1 MADAPPRRTERVG
14 QLLFV
19 ASQAASGLATKCL
32 EPLGLNPRSW
42 GVLSTITE
50 SGPCT
55 QIQLATA
62 LAIDRSAMVYL
73 IDGLEAA
80 GLVERLRNPDDRR
93 AFLITLTD
101 AGRRTQRRAADA
113 LTAAQETLLQPLSKG
128 ERDELRQLLGR
139 IVDHALANA
148 PEEERTEER
157 R

>member
-1 MADAPPRRTERVG
+1 MRDAPSRRTDRMG

-19 ASQAASGLATKCL
+19 ASQAASVLATRCL

-42 GVLSTITE
+42 GVLSTIAE

-55 QIQLATA
+55 QIQLATS

-101 AGRRTQRRAADA
+101 GGRRTQQRAAA
-113 LTAAQETLLQPLSKG
+113 AMTSAQETLLEPLNKG

-139 IVDHALANA
+139 IVDHALAVA
-148 PEEERTEER
+148 SEEDGIEGR

>member
-1 MADAPPRRTERVG
+1 MPDAPLRRTDRVG

-19 ASQAASGLATKCL
+19 ASQAASGLATRCL

-42 GVLSTITE
+42 GVLSTISE

-55 QIQLATA
+55 QIQLATS

-93 AFLITLTD
+93 AFLITLTEE
-101 AGRRTQRRAADA
+101 GRRTQRRAAAA
-113 LTAAQETLLQPLSKG
+113 LTGAQETLLEPLSKG
-128 ERDELRQLLGR
+128 ERDELRELLGR
-139 IVDHALANA
+139 IVDHALASA
-148 PEEERTEER
+148 SDQDRAEGR